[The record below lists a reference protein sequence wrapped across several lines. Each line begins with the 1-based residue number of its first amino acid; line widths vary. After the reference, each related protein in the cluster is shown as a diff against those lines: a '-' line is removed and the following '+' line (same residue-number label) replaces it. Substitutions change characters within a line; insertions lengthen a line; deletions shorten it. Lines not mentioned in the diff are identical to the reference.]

1 MFGRNI
7 SKGGKSVHSTSKNN
21 PEVDETESTVDV
33 KVYSLNTIISATE
46 NFSSANK
53 VGEGGFGS
61 VYKVIYS

>member
-1 MFGRNI
+1 M
-7 SKGGKSVHSTSKNN
+7 HSTSKNN